1 MKYTKRFLSLG
12 IVLLLMFSL
21 LAVPASANS
30 AQTQWQGV
38 DSAGAIVRDGG
49 SPIIVEKEL
58 LTFDI
63 QEFPDNYYSD
73 LDSYLAYSGKV
84 TAEYTFF
91 NPADYAVT
99 ATLLFP
105 FGCEPTYA
113 IYEYYGKDTEK
124 YDILIDGQPV
134 EKVMRYTL
142 SFGFDQFELET
153 DLALLHD
160 DYVTDSFYSLDLPVT
175 KYVFMPSGVDTETY
189 GAADA
194 GFDMVRDDPER
205 RIYFV
210 DQNGLHTQDDGD
222 LRVHSG
228 VENGE
233 AITVYV
239 IGQDYAEFPQWKF
252 YQDGGVEDGEEIN
265 GTMTLESREEL
276 SFRDLALSKW
286 SADSG
291 VSEIDWYNA
300 IVAMLTGSSDSTGS
314 NLHLWDYGS
323 LDLSRYLMR
332 WYEYEISVGPGE
344 RIVNTVTAPI
354 YPSINARYEPPIYE
368 YTYLLSP
375 AKTWAEFGNLDI
387 VVNTPYYMITD
398 GEVIAFEQTDSGYSV
413 NLTGLPEG
421 ELTFTLCSEPTT
433 KIPVLSGG
441 GFSTDMLLIGAT
453 ILMAVV
459 VVIVFA
465 RAAKKKKMK

>member
-1 MKYTKRFLSLG
+1 MKRLRRPAALACVFLLSAML
-12 IVLLLMFSL
+12 I
-21 LAVPASANS
+21 VPASANS
-30 AQTQWQGV
+30 AQTQWEGV

-63 QEFPDNYYSD
+63 QEFPDNHYFD

-91 NPADYAVT
+91 NPADYTVT

-105 FGCEPTYA
+105 FGCEPMYA
-113 IYEYYGKDTEK
+113 TNEYYSKDTEK

-142 SFGFDQFELET
+142 SSGFDQFELET
-153 DLALLHD
+153 DLALLND

-276 SFRDLALSKW
+276 SFHDLALSKW
-286 SADSG
+286 NADSG
-291 VSEIDWYNA
+291 VSKIDWYNA

-314 NLHLWDYGS
+314 NLHLWEFGS

-332 WYEYEISVGPGE
+332 WYEYEISIGPGE

-354 YPSINARYEPPIYE
+354 YPSINGRYEPPIYE

-387 VVNTPYYMITD
+387 VVNTPYYMT
-398 GEVIAFEQTDSGYSV
+398 VSGPEGFQY
-413 NLTGLPEG
+413 NNPGYELHLTGLPEG
-421 ELTFTLCSEPTT
+421 ELTFTLSAEKDP
-433 KIPVLSGG
+433 KAPSAIGYVFPEV
-441 GFSTDMLLIGAT
+441 LLISAAV
-453 ILMAVV
+453 LMAIV
-459 VVIVFA
+459 VVIVFT
-465 RAAKKKKMK
+465 RAAKKKRI

>member
-1 MKYTKRFLSLG
+1 MKRLRRPAALACVFLLSAML
-12 IVLLLMFSL
+12 I
-21 LAVPASANS
+21 VPASANS
-30 AQTQWQGV
+30 AQTQWEGV
-38 DSAGAIVRDGG
+38 DSAGAVVRDGG

-63 QEFPDNYYSD
+63 QEFPDNHYFD

-91 NPADYAVT
+91 NPSDYTVT

-105 FGCEPTYA
+105 FGCEPMYA
-113 IYEYYGKDTEK
+113 TNEYYSKDTEK

-142 SFGFDQFELET
+142 SSGFDQFELET
-153 DLALLHD
+153 DLALLND

-276 SFRDLALSKW
+276 SFHDLALSKW
-286 SADSG
+286 NADSG
-291 VSEIDWYNA
+291 VSKIDWYNA

-314 NLHLWDYGS
+314 NLHLWEFGS

-332 WYEYEISVGPGE
+332 WYEYEISIGPGE

-354 YPSINARYEPPIYE
+354 YPSINGRYEPPIYE

-387 VVNTPYYMITD
+387 VVNTPYYMT
-398 GEVIAFEQTDSGYSV
+398 VSGPEGFQY
-413 NLTGLPEG
+413 NNPGYELHLTGLPEG
-421 ELTFTLCSEPTT
+421 ELTFTLSAEKDP
-433 KIPVLSGG
+433 KAPSAIGYVFPEV
-441 GFSTDMLLIGAT
+441 LLISAAV
-453 ILMAVV
+453 LMAIV
-459 VVIVFA
+459 VVIVFT
-465 RAAKKKKMK
+465 RAAKKKRI

>member
-1 MKYTKRFLSLG
+1 MKRLRTPVALVCVFLLSAML
-12 IVLLLMFSL
+12 V
-21 LAVPASANS
+21 VPASANS
-30 AQTQWQGV
+30 AQTQWEGV

-63 QEFPDNYYSD
+63 QEFPDNHYFD

-105 FGCEPTYA
+105 FGCEPMYA
-113 IYEYYGKDTEK
+113 TNEYYGKDTEK

-142 SFGFDQFELET
+142 SSGFDQFELET

-160 DYVTDSFYSLDLPVT
+160 DYVTDSFYTLDLPVT

-252 YQDGGVEDGEEIN
+252 YQDGGVEDGEEID

-314 NLHLWDYGS
+314 NLHLWDLGS

-344 RIVNTVTAPI
+344 RIANTVTAPI
-354 YPSINARYEPPIYE
+354 YPDIDSRYEPPVFE

-375 AKTWAEFGNLDI
+375 AQTWAEFGNLDI
-387 VVNTPYYMITD
+387 IVNTPYYMT
-398 GEVIAFEQTDSGYSV
+398 VSGPEGFQY
-413 NLTGLPEG
+413 NNPGYELHLTGLPEG
-421 ELTFTLCSEPTT
+421 ELTFTLCAEAEP
-433 KIPVLSGG
+433 KAPSAMGYVYPEVI
-441 GFSTDMLLIGAT
+441 LIGAA

-465 RAAKKKKMK
+465 RVAKKKRMK

>member
-1 MKYTKRFLSLG
+1 MKRLRTPVALVCVFLLSAML
-12 IVLLLMFSL
+12 V
-21 LAVPASANS
+21 VPASANS
-30 AQTQWQGV
+30 AQTQGAGV

-63 QEFPDNYYSD
+63 QEFPDNHYFD

-105 FGCEPTYA
+105 FGCEPMYA
-113 IYEYYGKDTEK
+113 TNEYYGKDTEK

-142 SFGFDQFELET
+142 SSGFDQFELET

-160 DYVTDSFYSLDLPVT
+160 DYVTDSFYTLDLPVT

-252 YQDGGVEDGEEIN
+252 YQDGGVEDGEEID

-314 NLHLWDYGS
+314 NLHLWDLGS

-344 RIVNTVTAPI
+344 RIANTVTAPI
-354 YPSINARYEPPIYE
+354 YPDIDSRYEPPVFE

-375 AKTWAEFGNLDI
+375 AQTWAEFGNLDI
-387 VVNTPYYMITD
+387 IVNTPYYMT
-398 GEVIAFEQTDSGYSV
+398 VSGPEGFQY
-413 NLTGLPEG
+413 NNPGYELHLTGLPEG
-421 ELTFTLCSEPTT
+421 ELTFTLCSEQEP
-433 KIPVLSGG
+433 KAPAFNGYVYPEI
-441 GFSTDMLLIGAT
+441 LLIGAAILVT
-453 ILMAVV
+453 IV
-459 VVIVFA
+459 VVIVFTQAA
-465 RAAKKKKMK
+465 RKRRTK

>member
-1 MKYTKRFLSLG
+1 MKRLRTPVALVCVFLLSA
-12 IVLLLMFSL
+12 LLV
-21 LAVPASANS
+21 VPASANS
-30 AQTQWQGV
+30 AQTQWEGV

-63 QEFPDNYYSD
+63 QEFPDNHYFD

-105 FGCEPTYA
+105 FGCEPMYA
-113 IYEYYGKDTEK
+113 TNEYYGKDTEK

-142 SFGFDQFELET
+142 SSGFDQFELET

-160 DYVTDSFYSLDLPVT
+160 DYVTDSFYTLDLPVT

-252 YQDGGVEDGEEIN
+252 YQDGGVEDGEEID

-314 NLHLWDYGS
+314 NLHLWDLGS

-344 RIVNTVTAPI
+344 RIANTVTAPI
-354 YPSINARYEPPIYE
+354 YPDIDSRYEPPVFE

-375 AKTWAEFGNLDI
+375 AQTWAEFGNLDI
-387 VVNTPYYMITD
+387 IVNTPYYMT
-398 GEVIAFEQTDSGYSV
+398 VSGPEGFQY
-413 NLTGLPEG
+413 NNPGYELHLTGLPEG
-421 ELTFTLCSEPTT
+421 ELTFTLCSEQEP
-433 KIPVLSGG
+433 KAPAFNGYVYPEI
-441 GFSTDMLLIGAT
+441 LLIGAAILVT
-453 ILMAVV
+453 IV
-459 VVIVFA
+459 VVIVFTQAA
-465 RAAKKKKMK
+465 RKRRTK

>member
-1 MKYTKRFLSLG
+1 MKRLRTPVALVCVFLLSAML
-12 IVLLLMFSL
+12 V
-21 LAVPASANS
+21 VPASANS
-30 AQTQWQGV
+30 AQTQWEGV

-63 QEFPDNYYSD
+63 QEFPDNHYFD

-105 FGCEPTYA
+105 FGCEPMYA
-113 IYEYYGKDTEK
+113 TNEYYGKDTEK

-142 SFGFDQFELET
+142 SSGFDQFELET

-160 DYVTDSFYSLDLPVT
+160 DYVTDSFYTLDLPVT

-252 YQDGGVEDGEEIN
+252 YQDGGVEDGEEID

-314 NLHLWDYGS
+314 NLHLWDLGS

-344 RIVNTVTAPI
+344 RIANTVTAPI
-354 YPSINARYEPPIYE
+354 YPDIDSRYEPPVFE

-375 AKTWAEFGNLDI
+375 AQTWSEFGNLDI
-387 VVNTPYYMITD
+387 IVNTPYYMT
-398 GEVIAFEQTDSGYSV
+398 VSGPEGFQY
-413 NLTGLPEG
+413 NNPGYELHLTGLPEG
-421 ELTFTLCSEPTT
+421 ELTFTLCSEQEP
-433 KIPVLSGG
+433 KAPAFNGYVYPEI
-441 GFSTDMLLIGAT
+441 LLIGAAILVT
-453 ILMAVV
+453 IV
-459 VVIVFA
+459 VVIVFTQAA
-465 RAAKKKKMK
+465 RKRRTK

>member
-1 MKYTKRFLSLG
+1 MKRLRTPVALVCVFLLSAML
-12 IVLLLMFSL
+12 V
-21 LAVPASANS
+21 VPASANS
-30 AQTQWQGV
+30 AQTQWEGV

-63 QEFPDNYYSD
+63 QEFPDNHYFD

-105 FGCEPTYA
+105 FGCEPMYA
-113 IYEYYGKDTEK
+113 TNEYYGKDTEK

-142 SFGFDQFELET
+142 SSGFDQFELET

-160 DYVTDSFYSLDLPVT
+160 DYVTDSFYTLDLPVT

-252 YQDGGVEDGEEIN
+252 YQDGGVEDGEEID

-276 SFRDLALSKW
+276 SFRDLALSKR

-314 NLHLWDYGS
+314 NLHLWDFGS

-354 YPSINARYEPPIYE
+354 YPDIDSRYEPPIFE

-375 AKTWAEFGNLDI
+375 AQTWAEFGNLDI
-387 VVNTPYYMITD
+387 IVNTPYYMT
-398 GEVIAFEQTDSGYSV
+398 VSGPEGFRY
-413 NLTGLPEG
+413 NNPGYELHLTGLPEG
-421 ELTFTLCSEPTT
+421 ELTFTLCAEAEP
-433 KIPVLSGG
+433 KAPSAMGYVYPEVILICAVVLV
-441 GFSTDMLLIGAT
+441 
-453 ILMAVV
+453 AVV
-459 VVIVFA
+459 VVVVFA
-465 RAAKKKKMK
+465 RAAKKKRIK

>member
-1 MKYTKRFLSLG
+1 MKRLRTPVALVCVFLLSAML
-12 IVLLLMFSL
+12 V
-21 LAVPASANS
+21 VPASANS
-30 AQTQWQGV
+30 AQTQWEGV

-63 QEFPDNYYSD
+63 QEFPDNHYFD

-105 FGCEPTYA
+105 FGCEPMYA
-113 IYEYYGKDTEK
+113 TNEYYGKDTEK

-142 SFGFDQFELET
+142 SSGFDQFELET

-160 DYVTDSFYSLDLPVT
+160 DYVTDSFYTLDLPVT

-222 LRVHSG
+222 LRVHSS

-252 YQDGGVEDGEEIN
+252 YQDGGVEDGEEID

-314 NLHLWDYGS
+314 NLHLWDFGS

-354 YPSINARYEPPIYE
+354 YPDIDSRYEPPIFE

-375 AKTWAEFGNLDI
+375 AQTWAEFGNLDI
-387 VVNTPYYMITD
+387 IVNTPYYMT
-398 GEVIAFEQTDSGYSV
+398 VSGPEGFRY
-413 NLTGLPEG
+413 NNPGYELHLTGLPEG
-421 ELTFTLCSEPTT
+421 ELTFTLCAEAEP
-433 KIPVLSGG
+433 KAPSAMGYVYPEVILICAVVLV
-441 GFSTDMLLIGAT
+441 
-453 ILMAVV
+453 AVV
-459 VVIVFA
+459 VVVVFA
-465 RAAKKKKMK
+465 RAAKKKRIK